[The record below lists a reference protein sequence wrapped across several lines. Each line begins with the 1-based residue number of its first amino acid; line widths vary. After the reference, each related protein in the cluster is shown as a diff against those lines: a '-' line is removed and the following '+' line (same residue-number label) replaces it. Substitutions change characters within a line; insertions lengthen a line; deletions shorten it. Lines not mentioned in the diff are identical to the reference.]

1 MPVRQ
6 DYVHCGAI
14 LQVMNP
20 ANRQRCDLIYDR
32 ELLPMAATFIA
43 CPFKNRRRR
52 LGYDDVLAVVMHI
65 LQPQE
70 AEESKEQR
78 EWNRSPGDKMQPF
91 AQRSHASS
99 DCLCNGDLSS
109 TNSKEGRKGRSGR
122 RSPHLRPHT
131 QP

>member
-20 ANRQRCDLIYDR
+20 ANRQRRDLIYDR
-32 ELLPMAATFIA
+32 DLLPIAATLIA

-52 LGYDDVLAVVMHI
+52 LGYDDVLSVVMHI

-78 EWNRSPGDKMQPF
+78 KWNRSPGDKMQPF

-99 DCLCNGDLSS
+99 DCLIGVGIAIARDPLLGP
-109 TNSKEGRKGRSGR
+109 GRALVSASGSYR
-122 RSPHLRPHT
+122 G
-131 QP
+131 